1 MKSNNNHQQ
10 NVQQSVQVRHYTD
23 TLAYV
28 EATKFYQ
35 RTRIISIKKMS
46 QVSKQQK
53 RQQPK
58 TRQMRKVGGSPHFH
72 FAISRPR
79 LPRLPI
85 HTAWPLFNGLFF
97 GAFLVINANCHTLEL
112 K

>member
-1 MKSNNNHQQ
+1 M
-10 NVQQSVQVRHYTD
+10 
-23 TLAYV
+23 

-46 QVSKQQK
+46 QVSKQQL

-58 TRQMRKVGGSPHFH
+58 TRQMRQVGGSPHFH
-72 FAISRPR
+72 FAISESLKSPPVTNRDR
-79 LPRLPI
+79 LYSRM
-85 HTAWPLFNGLFF
+85 APLNGLFF

>member
-58 TRQMRKVGGSPHFH
+58 TRQMYDMLRHSLLHSLILYRALYQIQK
-72 FAISRPR
+72 I
-79 LPRLPI
+79 
-85 HTAWPLFNGLFF
+85 
-97 GAFLVINANCHTLEL
+97 
-112 K
+112 